1 MSISIITPNDVVVD
15 KGSVNTLVGDMER
28 VDIPTLE
35 EEWALLVYEEDFR
48 SPVLA
53 GFIASAK
60 SREDEITEEV
70 VCQAWEEHD
79 ERQRRARVRDHAMNS
94 ALSQGFTIDESSDG
108 QERWA
113 HLSA

>member
-15 KGSVNTLVGDMER
+15 KGSVNTLVGDMVR

-35 EEWALLVYEEDFR
+35 EERALLTFDEDFR
-48 SPVLA
+48 QPELA
-53 GFIASAK
+53 SHVRVARAK
-60 SREDEITEEV
+60 QD
-70 VCQAWEEHD
+70 
-79 ERQRRARVRDHAMNS
+79 ARNALDHAINS

>member
-1 MSISIITPNDVVVD
+1 MIAIYTPNNEVVNRND
-15 KGSVNTLVGDMER
+15 VNTQAGTVR

-35 EEWALLVYEEDFR
+35 EEQALLAYEEHFR
-48 SPVLA
+48 QAELA
-53 GFIASAK
+53 SF
-60 SREDEITEEV
+60 V
-70 VCQAWEEHD
+70 QN
-79 ERQRRARVRDHAMNS
+79 ARDRAMNR

>member
-1 MSISIITPNDVVVD
+1 MIAIYTPNNEVVNRND
-15 KGSVNTLVGDMER
+15 VNTQAGTVR

-35 EEWALLVYEEDFR
+35 EEQALLAYEEHFRQAELASFVKNAQDHAVITPAVYDF
-48 SPVLA
+48 
-53 GFIASAK
+53 
-60 SREDEITEEV
+60 EDEL
-70 VCQAWEEHD
+70 
-79 ERQRRARVRDHAMNS
+79 QRREESDVPNALDHAMNS